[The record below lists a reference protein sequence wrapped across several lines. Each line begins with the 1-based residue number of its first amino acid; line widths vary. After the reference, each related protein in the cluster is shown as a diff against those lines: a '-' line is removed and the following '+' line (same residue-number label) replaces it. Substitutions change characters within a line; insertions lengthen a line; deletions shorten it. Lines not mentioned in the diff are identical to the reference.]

1 MGLDNIIKN
10 NPNWDNTVNSVYIDN
25 NICKTMKEIN
35 KALEEDFKNG
45 GKNNKYLKEQL
56 EKNNINYKKIS
67 KREEEKKNK
76 KKEEEKKNKKK
87 FDNNKYLDLTYKI
100 MFNILNYKNIFGR
113 KIIQKI
119 ENMLIY
125 C

>member
-1 MGLDNIIKN
+1 
-10 NPNWDNTVNSVYIDN
+10 
-25 NICKTMKEIN
+25 MKEIN

-67 KREEEKKNK
+67 KKEEEKKNK

-100 MFNILNYKNIFGR
+100 FNILNYKNIFGR

-125 C
+125 Y